1 MRKTRA
7 QIHLV
12 FLVIV
17 MLLLVATVIIYIVPK
32 IWRQEEPFP
41 ETQEGETEQPHL
53 TRTFN
58 PSEAR
63 FYITPNNPTVQ
74 QTLNNIVENPLIPDW
89 IEIRD
94 WVANE
99 IEYVN
104 DTITHGVSEYWQ
116 LPAETL
122 SLRTGDCED
131 FSILLCSLYRAIGW
145 DEDEVYVVLGEK
157 DRNYHAW
164 VKLDVDTIGWQN
176 IESQEGALNT
186 FAGDFLSLS
195 GYTAKYNFNDV
206 YFNTI

>member
-7 QIHLV
+7 RIYLV
-12 FLVIV
+12 FLVI
-17 MLLLVATVIIYIVPK
+17 LLVAAVIIVYYVPK

-58 PSEAR
+58 SSEAR
-63 FYITPNNPTVQ
+63 FYITPNDPTVQ
-74 QTLNNIVENPLIPDW
+74 QTLNNIVSNPLIPDW
-89 IEIRD
+89 LEIRD
-94 WVANE
+94 WVADN
-99 IEYVN
+99 IEYVS

-122 SLRTGDCED
+122 SLKTGDCED

-145 DEDEVYVVLGEK
+145 NENEVYVVIGEK
-157 DRNYHAW
+157 DGNYHAW
-164 VKLDVDTIGWQN
+164 VKLNVDIIGWRN
-176 IESQEGALNT
+176 IEPQAGALNT
-186 FAGDFLSLS
+186 FIGDSLSLS

-206 YFNTI
+206 YLNTV